1 MRTVKNKNT
10 QKMKGQI
17 NLVFLTIALLMGV
30 ALHGQQDPQYTQ
42 YMYNTLNVNPAYAGS
57 RGHLSALVMHRSQ
70 WVGINGAP
78 TTQVLAVDGPVGKN
92 VGLGLVLTNDALGP
106 ANEFFIDGNFS
117 YTLRLNDTDKR
128 LSFGLKAGGRLFNVD
143 FTEGSTQNPD
153 IAFQNNIENKFF
165 PTIGAG
171 VYYHNS
177 KGYLGLAVPNFFSEE
192 HYNGQEQVIAT
203 ERLHYFLIG
212 GKIFNM
218 TPDVQFKPAFFVK
231 WVPGA
236 PIIADISANAM
247 IRETLTFGVAYRWDD
262 SFSGLFGLQI
272 SPDLSVG
279 YAYDLTTTD
288 LTDYTS
294 GTHEIFLRYEFKTV
308 EKRLKSPRFY

>member
-1 MRTVKNKNT
+1 MRMVKNKNT

-30 ALHGQQDPQYTQ
+30 ALYGQQDPQYTQ

-57 RGHLSALVMHRSQ
+57 RGHLSALLMHRSQ

-143 FTEGSTQNPD
+143 FTEGTTQNPD

-218 TPDVQFKPAFFVK
+218 TPDIQFKPAFFVK

-236 PIIADISANAM
+236 PVIADISANAM

>member
-1 MRTVKNKNT
+1 MRTVKNKNA

-17 NLVFLTIALLMGV
+17 NLVFLTIALLMGMV
-30 ALHGQQDPQYTQ
+30 VQGQQDPQYTQ

-117 YTLRLNDTDKR
+117 YTLLLNDTDKR